1 MRRLAFVAGLAVAL
15 LAGSSAHALRLPSAR
30 HCPVFP
36 ATNAWNQRVDTLPV
50 AADSARLIAS
60 IGLDAPVH
68 ADFGSGKWD
77 GGPIG
82 IPFDVVCGA
91 LVEAQKRGV
100 AVRLAYNLDH
110 AKGAPVPPPPITDP
124 DALEAQPFP
133 TAAIPGVPD
142 LMHHKYVVRDAASVW
157 TGSTNWTG
165 DSWTR
170 EENVIVMV
178 DSPAVAALYRE
189 DFEQL
194 WTTRIV
200 AGSGKVDTA
209 PVDGMRAWF
218 CPGRGEKLAHR
229 IAKAIGAAQHRVR
242 IASPVISSAPILG
255 TLAQVASD
263 GKVDLAGVVDAT
275 QIAEVLEQWHENGNA
290 EWKAPLLRTAV
301 TRAPFS
307 GKLTTPYAPG
317 SVHDY
322 MHAKVTV
329 ADDTVFVGSFNL
341 SHSGELNAENV
352 LELTDPK
359 LAERLA
365 GFVDEV
371 RGRYPPVAV

>member
-1 MRRLAFVAGLAVAL
+1 VAGVEVRTLTDGGQPAEQI
-15 LAGSSAHALRLPSAR
+15 AHALADFCGAAKHTLEIAVYDFQLP
-30 HCPVFP
+30 PEL
-36 ATNAWNQRVDTLPV
+36 NAIVGGSLV
-50 AADSARLIAS
+50 AA
-60 IGLDAPVH
+60 
-68 ADFGSGKWD
+68 
-77 GGPIG
+77 
-82 IPFDVVCGA
+82 
-91 LVEAQKRGV
+91 EKRGV

-110 AKGAPVPPPPITDP
+110 AKEAPVPPPPRTDP

-157 TGSTNWTG
+157 TGSTNWTA

-170 EENVIVMV
+170 EENVVVTV
-178 DSPAVAALYRE
+178 DSPAIAARYRV

-194 WTTRIV
+194 WSTREV
-200 AGSGKVDTA
+200 ARTGKVDTS

-218 CPGRGEKLAHR
+218 CPGYGEKLAHR
-229 IAKAIGAAQHRVR
+229 IAKAIGSAQSRVR
-242 IASPVISSAPILG
+242 IASPVISSAPVLG

-275 QIAEVLEQWHENGNA
+275 QITEVLQQWHENGNA
-290 EWKAPLLRTAV
+290 EWKAPLLRTAL

-307 GKLTTPYAPG
+307 GKVTTPYAPG

-329 ADDTVFVGSFNL
+329 ADDTAFIGSFNL

-352 LELTDPK
+352 LEIQDPQ
-359 LAERLA
+359 LADRLA
-365 GFVDEV
+365 GFVDEI
-371 RGRYPPVAV
+371 RARYPAVSV

>member
-1 MRRLAFVAGLAVAL
+1 MAGVEVHTLIDGGQPAEETAHRLAEFVAAAKQTIEVAIYDVN
-15 LAGSSAHALRLPSAR
+15 LP
-30 HCPVFP
+30 P
-36 ATNAWNQRVDTLPV
+36 N
-50 AADSARLIAS
+50 
-60 IGLDAPVH
+60 
-68 ADFGSGKWD
+68 
-77 GGPIG
+77 
-82 IPFDVVCGA
+82 
-91 LVEAQKRGV
+91 LVEIVGDEFRAANKRGV
-100 AVRLAYNLDH
+100 AVRFAYNLDH
-110 AKGAPVPPPPITDP
+110 AKEVPVPPPPITNP
-124 DALEAQPFP
+124 EVMAGLPFP
-133 TAAIPGVPD
+133 TEPIPGVPD

-170 EENVIVMV
+170 EENVIITI
-178 DSPAVAALYRE
+178 DSPSLAARYRE

-194 WTTRIV
+194 WTTRTV
-200 AGSGKVDTA
+200 ARSGRVDTA

-229 IAKAIGAAQHRVR
+229 IAKAIGSARRRVR

-255 TLAQVASD
+255 TLAEVASD

-275 QIAEVLEQWHENGNA
+275 QIAEVLQQWHENKNA
-290 EWKAPLLRTAV
+290 DWKGPLLRTV
-301 TRAPFS
+301 LTRAPFS
-307 GKLTTPYAPG
+307 GKVTTPYAPG

-352 LELTDPK
+352 VELTDPA
-359 LAERLA
+359 LADRLA
-365 GFVDEV
+365 AFVDEV
-371 RGRYPPVAV
+371 RARYAAVTLPGDSR

>member
-1 MRRLAFVAGLAVAL
+1 MAGVEVRTLTDGGQPAEQT
-15 LAGSSAHALRLPSAR
+15 AHALADFCAAAKRTLEIAVYDFRLP
-30 HCPVFP
+30 P
-36 ATNAWNQRVDTLPV
+36 D
-50 AADSARLIAS
+50 
-60 IGLDAPVH
+60 LD
-68 ADFGSGKWD
+68 D
-77 GGPIG
+77 I
-82 IPFDVVCGA
+82 VCGELA
-91 LVEAQKRGV
+91 AAHQRGV

-110 AKGAPVPPPPITDP
+110 AKAGPPPPITDP

-157 TGSTNWTG
+157 TGSTNWTA

-170 EENVIVMV
+170 EENVVVTV
-178 DSPAVAALYRE
+178 DSPAVAARYRE

-194 WTTRIV
+194 WTTRMV
-200 AGSGKVDTA
+200 AHSGKVDTS

-218 CPGRGEKLAHR
+218 CPGRGEKVAHR
-229 IAKAIGAAQHRVR
+229 IAKAIGSAERRVR
-242 IASPVISSAPILG
+242 IASPVISNAPILA
-255 TLAQVASD
+255 TLAQVATD

-275 QIAEVLEQWHENGNA
+275 QIAEVLAQWHENGNA
-290 EWKAPLLRTAV
+290 EWKSPLLRTAL

-307 GKLTTPYAPG
+307 GKITTPYAPG

-352 LELTDPK
+352 LELVDPQ
-359 LAERLA
+359 LADRLA
-365 GFVDEV
+365 AFVDEV
-371 RGRYPPVAV
+371 RRRYPAVSV